1 MRREKAVLEAEQRAM
16 QVQIDDQARSLR
28 SLEGELQITK
38 ELLRV
43 SIAAGRRPEQH
54 GGPDF

>member
-1 MRREKAVLEAEQRAM
+1 MLEAEQRAM